1 MIEIQDKKNCSG
13 CEACLNICPVNCITM
28 QVDDEG
34 FRYPKVDKTK
44 CINCHQC
51 EKVCPIINKMQSD
64 NKGYIIYGAINKNKK
79 ILKKS
84 TSGGVFYEL
93 AKKMIEDK
101 NGVVFGV
108 RYDEKEN
115 ALFDYAEDLTKLEQF
130 LGSKYVQAKINESY
144 RLARQFLNEGRYV
157 LFSGTPCQIAGLK
170 SYLKKDYEKLYTCD
184 FVCEGVTNDKLL
196 NSFKEYYENKYKTKI
211 KDIKFRNKKFGW
223 QYFGF
228 LITFE
233 NNKKLYIPR
242 NSVNYLKIF
251 YGLLYNRPSCY
262 ACNFRELKSSSD
274 FKLADFWEVRNSKHC
289 NYDFYG
295 VSHFLVNNKKAE
307 DFFESIKEKFIL
319 DKSDIMEI
327 KKLNGTFNSQEFDM
341 EKRNEFS
348 SQIQNKNSS
357 EIFQEMDKYVKHN
370 NFEKIKLYLVKI
382 KYTFLKRK

>member
-115 ALFDYAEDLTKLEQF
+115 ALFDYAEDITKLEQF

-196 NSFKEYYENKYKTKI
+196 NSFKEYFENKYKTKI

-242 NSVNYLKIF
+242 NSVNYLQIF
-251 YGLLYNRPSCY
+251 LPLLYNRPSCY
-262 ACNFRELKSSSD
+262 VCNFRELKSGSD

-307 DFFESIKEKFIL
+307 DYFESIKKKFIL
-319 DKSDIMEI
+319 GKSDIKEI
-327 KKLNGTFNSQEFDM
+327 KKLNGTFNSQEFSM

-348 SQIQNKNSS
+348 SKIRNKNSS

-370 NFEKIKLYLVKI
+370 YFEKIKLYLVKI